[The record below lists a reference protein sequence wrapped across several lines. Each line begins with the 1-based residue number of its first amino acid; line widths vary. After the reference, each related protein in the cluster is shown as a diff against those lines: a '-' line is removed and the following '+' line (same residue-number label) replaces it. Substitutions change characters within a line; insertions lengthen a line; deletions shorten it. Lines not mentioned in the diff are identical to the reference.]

1 MRLTL
6 SRRIWLA
13 CLTLGGLALALG
25 GLLFLSTNRLRPAAL
40 LLGGLAVLLS
50 GGLGCWLTRSLEQM
64 FTRFIDEL
72 SQGIAQVSHAAAQ
85 IAASSQSLAQGTA
98 EQAASLEETSS
109 STEEMTSMTHKNA
122 ENAENCTRLMTAVDS
137 RVVEANRTLAEMM
150 TSMEEINASS
160 EKISKIIKVIEE
172 IAFQTNILAL
182 NAAVEAARAGEAG
195 MGFAVVAGEVRSL
208 AQRSSQAAKDTAVL
222 IEESIARAKSGTAK
236 VSSVAEAIQ
245 AIAESASQVKLLVDE
260 VNVGS
265 QQQARGMA
273 QIAKAVVEIEQVT
286 QKAAASSEQT
296 ASASEELSTQAEG
309 MCGLLE
315 GLRRLAG
322 INTPAGRQVRACSAH
337 ANRLSAAGPAQPAAP
352 VNRDRLL
359 ATAIRPARELFPLD
373 DDFKD
378 F

>member
-6 SRRIWLA
+6 NRRIWLT
-13 CLTLGGLALALG
+13 CVTLGGLALALG
-25 GLLFLSTNRLRPAAL
+25 SLLFLSTSRFRP
-40 LLGGLAVLLS
+40 AVLLLSSLAILCS

-72 SQGIAQVSHAAAQ
+72 SQGIGQVSNAAAQ

-98 EQAASLEETSS
+98 EQAASLEETSA

-122 ENAENCTRLMTAVDS
+122 ENAENCSRLMVAVDS
-137 RVVEANRTLAEMM
+137 RVADANRTLAEMM

-222 IEESIARAKSGTAK
+222 IEESIGRAKSGTAK

-245 AIAESASQVKLLVDE
+245 AIAQSAGQVKLLVDE

-273 QIAKAVVEIEQVT
+273 QIAKAVMEIEQVT

-309 MCGLLE
+309 MCALLE
-315 GLRRLAG
+315 GIRRLAG
-322 INTPAGRQVRACSAH
+322 INTAANKRAH
-337 ANRLSAAGPAQPAAP
+337 ACRANSSRLNLTIPSKPAAP
-352 VNRDRLL
+352 VNHDRLL
-359 ATAIRPARELFPLD
+359 ATLTRPARELLPLD